1 MKRKKIRRVTAI
13 ALATAML
20 ASMTACG
27 GDNNSNQTTPA
38 ATTTSNSAGTTA
50 SNDNTTTTQAEN
62 KEKAEITF
70 MTIDFEGNPLSEGA
84 SIPYAEECL
93 ALMED
98 YTNTKVDFT
107 WVAND
112 VLEEKVTLALANPK
126 EMPMIMA
133 VGEITGAIISA
144 ANAGAFID
152 LNNYM
157 FDSAKYPNL
166 SQANPNVC
174 QSLTVGGKLIGVYRA
189 RVVGRYGI
197 AYRADWAEKLG
208 LDEPKTIDDM
218 YEMMSQFTYGDPDG
232 NEQDDTYGLALCQYT
247 GPFDIMQTWFGVGNK
262 WAEQDGK
269 LIPVHMQPE
278 YKEALD
284 WFKKMYDDGLVYKDW
299 AVRGSDQWEDNVKNG
314 ECGIFIDTTDGGRRI
329 WDYFVNNSIPS
340 VIEGQETASMNLIGT
355 INDKT
360 LATTGY
366 NGMFV
371 LSASTCNTDEKIEDC
386 LHFLDKMCDDE
397 MLVLSA
403 WGLQDVHWKL
413 DENGYLVDIKDPT
426 DANAAKAYQALNQ
439 TVAYIPN
446 IAQTSPI
453 KEENER
459 TQRMNQVREENIPYA
474 VFNPANAY
482 LINSSTY
489 SLSGATLDQILSQ
502 ARTQYI
508 CGQIDEAGLQQ
519 AWDTWLST
527 GGQALIDEVNEQYKS
542 N

>member
-157 FDSAKYPNL
+157 FDSAKY
-166 SQANPNVC
+166 
-174 QSLTVGGKLIGVYRA
+174 
-189 RVVGRYGI
+189 
-197 AYRADWAEKLG
+197 W
-208 LDEPKTIDDM
+208 
-218 YEMMSQFTYGDPDG
+218 
-232 NEQDDTYGLALCQYT
+232 
-247 GPFDIMQTWFGVGNK
+247 
-262 WAEQDGK
+262 
-269 LIPVHMQPE
+269 
-278 YKEALD
+278 
-284 WFKKMYDDGLVYKDW
+284 
-299 AVRGSDQWEDNVKNG
+299 WEG
-314 ECGIFIDTTDGGRRI
+314 WR
-329 WDYFVNNSIPS
+329 
-340 VIEGQETASMNLIGT
+340 
-355 INDKT
+355 
-360 LATTGY
+360 
-366 NGMFV
+366 
-371 LSASTCNTDEKIEDC
+371 
-386 LHFLDKMCDDE
+386 
-397 MLVLSA
+397 
-403 WGLQDVHWKL
+403 
-413 DENGYLVDIKDPT
+413 
-426 DANAAKAYQALNQ
+426 
-439 TVAYIPN
+439 
-446 IAQTSPI
+446 
-453 KEENER
+453 
-459 TQRMNQVREENIPYA
+459 
-474 VFNPANAY
+474 
-482 LINSSTY
+482 
-489 SLSGATLDQILSQ
+489 
-502 ARTQYI
+502 
-508 CGQIDEAGLQQ
+508 
-519 AWDTWLST
+519 
-527 GGQALIDEVNEQYKS
+527 
-542 N
+542 

>member
-1 MKRKKIRRVTAI
+1 MKRRKARKVTAI
-13 ALATAML
+13 ALAAAML

-27 GDNNSNQTTPA
+27 GNSTTPTNNTTA
-38 ATTTSNSAGTTA
+38 ATTASNTGTTA
-50 SNDNTTTTQAEN
+50 SNTTTTAAPA
-62 KEKAEITF
+62 EKAEITF

-84 SIPYAEECL
+84 SIPYAQECL

-126 EMPMIMA
+126 EMPMVMA
-133 VGEITGAIISA
+133 VGNITGAIISA

-166 SQANPNVC
+166 SQANPDVC
-174 QSLTVGGKLIGVYRA
+174 QSLTVGGKLIGIYRA
-189 RVVGRYGI
+189 RVIGRYGI

-208 LDEPKTIDDM
+208 IAEPKTIDDM
-218 YEMMSQFTYGDPDG
+218 YEMMLQFTYGDPDG
-232 NEQDDTYGLALCQYT
+232 NGQDDTYGLALCQYT

-262 WAEQDGK
+262 WVEQDGK
-269 LIPVHMQPE
+269 LIPVHMQSE

-299 AVRGSDQWEDNVKNG
+299 AVRGTDQWEDSVKNG

-340 VIEGQETASMNLIGT
+340 VIEGQETAAMNLIGT

-446 IAQTSPI
+446 MTQTSPV

-459 TQRMNQVREENIPYA
+459 TQRMNQVREENVPYA
-474 VFNPANAY
+474 VFNPADAY

-489 SLSGATLDQILSQ
+489 SLSGASLDQILSQ

-527 GGQALIDEVNEQYKS
+527 GGQALIDEVNEQYKQ

>member
-1 MKRKKIRRVTAI
+1 MKRRKARKVTAI
-13 ALATAML
+13 ALAAAML

-27 GDNNSNQTTPA
+27 GNSTTPTNNTTA
-38 ATTTSNSAGTTA
+38 ATTASNTGTTA
-50 SNDNTTTTQAEN
+50 SNTTTTAAPA
-62 KEKAEITF
+62 EKAEITF

-84 SIPYAEECL
+84 SIPYAQECL

-126 EMPMIMA
+126 EMPMVMA
-133 VGEITGAIISA
+133 VGNITGAIISA

-166 SQANPNVC
+166 SQANPDVC
-174 QSLTVGGKLIGVYRA
+174 QSLTVGGKLIGIYRA
-189 RVVGRYGI
+189 RVIGRYGI

-208 LDEPKTIDDM
+208 IAEPKTIDDM

-232 NEQDDTYGLALCQYT
+232 NGQDDTYGLALCQYT

-262 WAEQDGK
+262 WVEQDGK
-269 LIPVHMQPE
+269 LIPVHMQSE

-299 AVRGSDQWEDNVKNG
+299 AVRGTDQWEDSVKNG

-340 VIEGQETASMNLIGT
+340 VIEGQETAAMNLIGT

-446 IAQTSPI
+446 MTQTSPV

-459 TQRMNQVREENIPYA
+459 TQRMNQVREENVPYA
-474 VFNPANAY
+474 VFNPADAY

-489 SLSGATLDQILSQ
+489 SLSGASLDQILSQ

-527 GGQALIDEVNEQYKS
+527 GGQALIDEVNEQYKQ

>member
-1 MKRKKIRRVTAI
+1 MKRRKARKVTAI
-13 ALATAML
+13 ALAAAML

-27 GDNNSNQTTPA
+27 GNSTTPTNNTTA
-38 ATTTSNSAGTTA
+38 ATTASNTGTTA
-50 SNDNTTTTQAEN
+50 SNTATTAAPA
-62 KEKAEITF
+62 EKAEITF

-84 SIPYAEECL
+84 SIPYAQECL

-126 EMPMIMA
+126 EMPMVMA
-133 VGEITGAIISA
+133 VGNITGAIISA

-166 SQANPNVC
+166 SQANPDVC
-174 QSLTVGGKLIGVYRA
+174 QSLTVGGKLIGIYRA
-189 RVVGRYGI
+189 RVIGRYGI

-208 LDEPKTIDDM
+208 IAEPKTIDDM

-232 NEQDDTYGLALCQYT
+232 NGQDDTYGLALCQYT

-262 WAEQDGK
+262 WVEQDGK
-269 LIPVHMQPE
+269 LIPVHMQSE

-299 AVRGSDQWEDNVKNG
+299 AVRGTDQWEDSVKNG

-340 VIEGQETASMNLIGT
+340 VIEGQETAAMNLIGT

-446 IAQTSPI
+446 MTQTSPV

-459 TQRMNQVREENIPYA
+459 TQRMNQVREENVPYA
-474 VFNPANAY
+474 VFNPADAY

-489 SLSGATLDQILSQ
+489 SLSGASLDQILSQ

-527 GGQALIDEVNEQYKS
+527 GGQALIDEVNEQYKQ